1 MPVNRFEEIQK
12 FLHFKDNSDTLSF
25 QSDHVARMRPVIDA
39 LNEALGSAVDPEEYQ
54 SVEEM
59 VIPIK
64 GRSSIKQYLPIVNA
78 WIVWR
83 WDQGV
88 EHPKGQLEFRS
99 RVAKALI
106 FRDEAAQSSKR
117 RGRPSNDSPTAAIKK
132 KVFSHAPLEK
142 RLDGRRHFPKKS
154 ERKWTNNVIESLTAA
169 EEGNSASK
177 DMRILGDAMIML
189 QYCLE
194 GACDAEMSKRNA
206 RDLHAFLEQRKLALP
221 GDFQR
226 LNLHPLDVL
235 LDLAINWHMP
245 LWFSVERSR
254 PHWKRRMLHAF
265 VFVAIL
271 SPLCLAPG
279 ADAFFLKKKIKLL
292 KASKGKFGLRP
303 QPQPHHHAVGPAY
316 LPPPQWVPPP
326 HVVPHSVPPP
336 VAHWGFPGDY
346 SGWVPPPPQPAPA
359 AHGWVAGPPALHAA
373 PSPPQAPHTTYVV
386 EAQVPTGT
394 AFASTAGKGAHRLK
408 GPHEYQYTLHCP
420 YELYVQ
426 VEPNSNNKDRW

>member
-1 MPVNRFEEIQK
+1 MPPDLCTTGTTAVVLNRGQ
-12 FLHFKDNSDTLSF
+12 
-25 QSDHVARMRPVIDA
+25 V
-39 LNEALGSAVDPEEYQ
+39 VDPISATGIDITLREEATLALAMRNQKATFVLTESQVAY
-54 SVEEM
+54 
-59 VIPIK
+59 
-64 GRSSIKQYLPIVNA
+64 RSFAV
-78 WIVWR
+78 
-83 WDQGV
+83 
-88 EHPKGQLEFRS
+88 
-99 RVAKALI
+99 
-106 FRDEAAQSSKR
+106 
-117 RGRPSNDSPTAAIKK
+117 
-132 KVFSHAPLEK
+132 
-142 RLDGRRHFPKKS
+142 
-154 ERKWTNNVIESLTAA
+154 A

-245 LWFSVERSR
+245 LWFSVMTQAAALAEYKFASAKSWEDHSDLPNVTEYDCYLRTCCPLKLRRMVSVTHHPTQLEERGFKRSAQTVAPFYIMVVRIEKERLQPSRPRRPTLLLLDAPSRERSR